1 MEITEK
7 MLIEAEAYTQS
18 VNVSVAEAEEYVAEC
33 RRFGCGY
40 GDD

>member
-7 MLIEAEAYTQS
+7 ILMAAEVYTQS
-18 VNVSVAEAEEYVAEC
+18 VNVSAAEAEEYVAEC